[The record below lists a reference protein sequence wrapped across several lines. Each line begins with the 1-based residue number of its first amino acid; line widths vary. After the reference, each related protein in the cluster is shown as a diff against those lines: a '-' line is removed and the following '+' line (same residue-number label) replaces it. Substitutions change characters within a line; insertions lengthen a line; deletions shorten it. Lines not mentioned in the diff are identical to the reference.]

1 MTNLE
6 DEIKKLGYPYEKM
19 DEGFD
24 VEVSIPKWD
33 IEDVVNIYGD
43 EEKYYIDDY
52 SGWEVEF
59 FYKEDFTLAQ
69 AIENY
74 YHPIED

>member
-1 MTNLE
+1 MRPARCFIIWRVTAFVHS
-6 DEIKKLGYPYEKM
+6 
-19 DEGFD
+19 EGFD

-33 IEDVVNIYGD
+33 IEDIVNIYGD

>member
-6 DEIKKLGYPYEKM
+6 DEIKKLGYPYEKT

-43 EEKYYIDDY
+43 E
-52 SGWEVEF
+52 
-59 FYKEDFTLAQ
+59 
-69 AIENY
+69 
-74 YHPIED
+74 